1 MLGSWFVTGEYA
13 IEFAKNLGGDVVD
26 LIETGHT
33 QETTGSLDILIA
45 SILTVTG
52 LDKVLGIKK

>member
-13 IEFAKNLGGDVVD
+13 IDFVKNLSGDVGD

>member
-13 IEFAKNLGGDVVD
+13 LEFMKNLGGDVID
-26 LIETGHT
+26 LIETGHS

>member
-1 MLGSWFVTGEYA
+1 MSLF
-13 IEFAKNLGGDVVD
+13 IKNLGGDVVD
-26 LIETGHT
+26 LIKTGHT
-33 QETTGSLDILIA
+33 QETTGPLDVLIA